1 MRIVFLN
8 SLEKKQGDE
17 VSSVAQVWIAEE
29 EGIWRM
35 GWNEAEADEESE
47 QVWYEGTSWSE
58 MLHNYRYELA
68 AKLSEGFYPLMEG
81 LWNDKE
87 MISAGRIFTQKLHCY
102 CELNLNHEVYT
113 ELCAWRRKKAASE
126 HRAAYFIANNRLL
139 LFLSVL
145 LPHNEEELIQ
155 IPGMGSS
162 KIEAFG
168 SELIAILKGYNRN
181 TDFPLNWIDSAV
193 EEEDFRNWLYKQKQL
208 KFKNAKQRFAWRQT
222 ILKGIEEGQNL
233 SELSAKTGMERR
245 DLIKELEELEKTGNH
260 VEKLIIL
267 ELQEVS
273 VEDQQW
279 IWRLYEQLGDAFL
292 KPILEE
298 MYGHELEGIPEGV
311 SLEALYE
318 RLRLIRIRFRRSGIA
333 NVTGA

>member
-8 SLEKKQGDE
+8 SLEKKQGAD

-35 GWNEAEADEESE
+35 GWNEAEADDESE

-68 AKLSEGFYPLMEG
+68 VKLSEGFYPLMEG

-87 MISAGRIFTQKLHCY
+87 MISGGRGFSQKLHYY
-102 CELNLNHEVYT
+102 CELNVNHDVYA
-113 ELCAWRRKKAASE
+113 ELSAWRRRKAAAE
-126 HRAAYFIANNRLL
+126 HKAAYFIANNRLL

-145 LPHNEEELIQ
+145 LPHNEEELMQ
-155 IPGMGSS
+155 VPGMGSN
-162 KIEAFG
+162 KIQAFG
-168 SELIAILKGYNRN
+168 SELISILNGYER
-181 TDFPLNWIDSAV
+181 TTSFPLDWVDDVI
-193 EEEDFRNWLYKQKQL
+193 EEEEFRNWLYKQKQL
-208 KFKNAKQRFAWRQT
+208 KFKNAKQRFTWRQS
-222 ILKGIEEGQNL
+222 ILNGIEAGLNL
-233 SELSAKTGMERR
+233 SELSAKTGIERR
-245 DLIKELEELEKTGNH
+245 DLIKELEELEKLGNH

-273 VEDQQW
+273 IEDQQW
-279 IWRLYEQLGDAFL
+279 VWRLYEQHGDAFL

-298 MYGHELEGIPEGV
+298 MYGQELEDIPEGV
-311 SLEALYE
+311 TLEALYE
-318 RLRLIRIRFRRSGIA
+318 RLRLIRIRFRRSSIA

>member
-8 SLEKKQGDE
+8 SLEKKQGDD
-17 VSSVAQVWIAEE
+17 VSSVAQVWIVEE

-35 GWNEAEADEESE
+35 GWNEAEADDESE

-87 MISAGRIFTQKLHCY
+87 LSSSGRVFTQKLHYY
-102 CELNLNHEVYT
+102 CELNVNHEVYA
-113 ELCAWRRKKAASE
+113 ELNAWRRKKAAIE
-126 HRAAYFIANNRLL
+126 HKAAYFIANNRLL

-145 LPHNEEELIQ
+145 LPHNEEELMQ
-155 IPGMGSS
+155 VPGMGSG
-162 KIEAFG
+162 KIQAFG
-168 SELIAILKGYNRN
+168 NELISILKGYERN
-181 TDFPLNWIDSAV
+181 TGFPLDWVDNVI

-208 KFKNAKQRFAWRQT
+208 KFKNAKQRFAWRQS
-222 ILKGIEEGQNL
+222 ILEGIEEGLNL
-233 SELSAKTGMERR
+233 SELSAKTGIERR
-245 DLIKELEELEKTGNH
+245 DLIKELEELEKLGNH

-273 VEDQQW
+273 LEDQQW
-279 IWRLYEQLGDAFL
+279 VWRLYEQLGDTFL

-298 MYGHELEGIPEGV
+298 MYGAELEGIPEGV
-311 SLEALYE
+311 TLEALYE
-318 RLRLIRIRFRRSGIA
+318 RLRLIRIRFRRSSIV
-333 NVTGA
+333 NVSGA